1 MSISGLQVITIL
13 NKIANVIEENKSY
26 LCELDA
32 AIGDGDHGINM
43 NKGFIA
49 VREKL
54 RDNNGNDI
62 GEILK
67 KTGMA
72 LVSNVGGASGP
83 LYGTAFMKAAIDANG
98 KANIDVEDFIKILEA
113 ALGGVVMRGKA
124 ERGEKTMIDAIAPAI
139 DAMKEA
145 HKSGLMPIE
154 VLKAS
159 KDAALKGVEYTKT
172 IIATKGRASYLGK
185 RSIGHQDAG
194 ATSSYLIL
202 NTIYEEVKGIKEG
215 LV

>member
-1 MSISGLQVITIL
+1 MSISGLQVISIL
-13 NKIANVIEENKSY
+13 NKISNVIEENKNY
-26 LCELDA
+26 LSELDA

-43 NKGFIA
+43 NKGFNA
-49 VREKL
+49 VKEKL
-54 RDNNGNDI
+54 RGHNGNDI
-62 GEILK
+62 GDILK

-83 LYGTAFMKAAIDANG
+83 LYGTAFMKAAVEVDEKTNLDI
-98 KANIDVEDFIKILEA
+98 EDFIKILEA
-113 ALGGVVMRGKA
+113 ALGGVKMRGKA

-145 HKSGLMPIE
+145 LKAGLKPIDI
-154 VLKAS
+154 LKAS
-159 KDAALKGVEYTKT
+159 KDAANQGVEYTKT
-172 IIATKGRASYLGK
+172 IIATKGRASYLGQ

-202 NTIYEEVKGIKEG
+202 NTVYEAVKGIKEG

>member
-1 MSISGLQVITIL
+1 MSISGLQVISIL

-43 NKGFIA
+43 NKGFNA
-49 VREKL
+49 VKEKL
-54 RDNNGNDI
+54 RDDNGSDI

-67 KTGMA
+67 NTGMA

-83 LYGTAFMKAAIDANG
+83 LYGTAFMKAALEVKG
-98 KANIDVEDFIKILEA
+98 KENIDIEDFIKILEA
-113 ALGGVVMRGKA
+113 ALGGVLMRGKA
-124 ERGEKTMIDAIAPAI
+124 VRGEKTMIDAIAPAI

-145 HKSGLMPIE
+145 LKAGLMPIDI
-154 VLKAS
+154 LKAS
-159 KDAALKGVEYTKT
+159 KDAAIKGVEYTKT
-172 IIATKGRASYLGK
+172 IIATKGRASYLGE

-202 NTIYEEVKGIKEG
+202 NTIYEEVKDIKEG
-215 LV
+215 MV